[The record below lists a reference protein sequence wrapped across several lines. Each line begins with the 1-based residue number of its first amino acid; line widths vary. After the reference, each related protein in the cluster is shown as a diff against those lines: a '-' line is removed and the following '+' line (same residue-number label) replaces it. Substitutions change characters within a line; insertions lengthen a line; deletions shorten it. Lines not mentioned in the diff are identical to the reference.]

1 MNLCLDAEKVGPWVC
16 ARAGGTWFSGKGRCI
31 GQIDD
36 SGSLIAGVLYEGWN
50 GRNIVAHIAGEGK
63 KWATRYYLGV
73 IFDYPFNQ
81 ANVDRVTLTIDDD
94 NLESIN
100 LATRMGFVLECRL
113 EQANPRGGDI
123 LIYRMFKDECK
134 YLKGKYAL

>member
-1 MNLCLDAEKVGPWVC
+1 MNLLLDPEIVGPWVC
-16 ARAGGTWFSGKGRCI
+16 ERAGGTWIHGKGRCI
-31 GQIDD
+31 GQVD
-36 SGSLIAGVLYEGWN
+36 SSGKIVAGVLYEGWN

-81 ANVDRVTLTIDDD
+81 AGVDRVTLTIDDD
-94 NLESIN
+94 NQESIN
-100 LATRMGFVLECRL
+100 LATRMGFTLECSIK
-113 EQANPRGGDI
+113 QANPRGGDI
-123 LIYRMFKDECK
+123 LIYKMFKDECK